1 MRGGE
6 ERTRRHEMGVGEGK
20 ARRHSKGGRK
30 EGSRND
36 FIPTVSK

>member
-20 ARRHSKGGRK
+20 ARGHSKGGEKRGERGVTK
-30 EGSRND
+30 
-36 FIPTVSK
+36 

>member
-20 ARRHSKGGRK
+20 ARGHSKGGERGVTK
-30 EGSRND
+30 
-36 FIPTVSK
+36 